1 MYLNNHLTK
10 QQKLKQFFIRNL
22 DIIYFIV
29 ILSIKSFNFNKFIS
43 PTYFNYFYIGTA
55 TISAVGVIAAISIIF
70 KNNTR
75 TRILY
80 IFNIILS
87 ILMIVDTVYYR
98 YFKDLMS
105 LGVIRNGFLL
115 GGVGASV
122 KELMKPADFLYL
134 LDIFALIPFLKFY
147 KKIPKFQPKFIR
159 RLITFIILFA
169 VFVAMDAKKIQDLD
183 NDQPRLIS
191 TMFNRLYLAQVLGP
205 INFHILDTY
214 NVTSTVLSNMQRLP
228 QERQN
233 EIKTYLEKK
242 NSNTGTKFKGA
253 GEGKNLIVIQVE
265 ALQQFVINKK
275 FNGQEI
281 TPNLNKWIN
290 KSLYFNNYFYQVAA
304 GNTSDAEFLS
314 NNSLYPAASGAAYY
328 MYSGDTL
335 DSMAKELK
343 DKDYYTAALHG
354 YREGFWNRNVMYKT
368 EKFDD
373 FYGQRTYNINE
384 NVGLGLSD
392 KSFLEQSFNKIKSFS
407 QPFYAFTIT
416 LSSHYP
422 YDDTAGYDKG
432 STTKFNAG
440 KYENTLLG
448 DYLKGIHYTD
458 EQLGM
463 FLDKLQ
469 SSGILDNSIVVLY
482 GDHYAIPKNS
492 MPLLYDFE
500 GIQNSTDLDWFQ
512 LQKVPMFIHFPK
524 DENKGVNSLYT
535 GQIDLFP
542 TIANLYN
549 LPNKYMLGK
558 DMLNST
564 EGDVKFRNGSFT
576 DGNTFYVSWTNTY
589 YDTKSKKVILSTPS
603 LEAKKNTTLTELQY
617 SDDILNHN
625 LLKKFL
631 QEDSEKKSDKAYEN
645 K

>member
-1 MYLNNHLTK
+1 MYIDNNTTKLTK
-10 QQKLKQFFIRNL
+10 SEKIKQFFIKNL

-43 PTYFNYFYIGTA
+43 PVYFNYFYIGAA
-55 TISAVGVIAAISIIF
+55 TISAVGVFASIALLF

-75 TRILY
+75 TRLLY
-80 IFNIILS
+80 IFNIVLS
-87 ILMIVDTVYYR
+87 VLIIVDTVYYR

-105 LGVIRNGFLL
+105 LGVVRNGFLL

-122 KELMKPADFLYL
+122 KELIKPTDFLYL
-134 LDIFALIPFLKFY
+134 LDIFILIPFLRFY
-147 KKIPKFQPKFIR
+147 KKVPRIQLKFIKR
-159 RLITFIILFA
+159 FAIFLIVFA
-169 VFVAMDAKKIQDLD
+169 IFVAVDAKKIHDLD
-183 NDQPRLIS
+183 KEQPRLIS

-214 NVTSTVLSNMQRLP
+214 NVTSTAVSNMQKLP
-228 QERQN
+228 EERQN
-233 EIKTYLEKK
+233 EIKTYLENK
-242 NSNTGTKFKGA
+242 NSNTTTTANLKGA
-253 GEGKNLIVIQVE
+253 GNGKNLIVIQVE
-265 ALQQFVINKK
+265 ALQEFVINKK
-275 FNGQEI
+275 LDGQEI
-281 TPNLNKWIN
+281 TPNLNRWIN

-335 DSMAKELK
+335 NSMAKEFK
-343 DKDYYTAALHG
+343 EKDYYTAALHG
-354 YREGFWNRNVMYKT
+354 YREGFWNRNVMYKS

-373 FYGQRTYNINE
+373 FYGQRAYNINE

-392 KSFLEQSFNKIKSFS
+392 KSFLNQSFDKIKSFS
-407 QPFYAFTIT
+407 QPFFAFTIT

-422 YDDTAGYDKG
+422 YDDVNGYDKG
-432 STTKFNAG
+432 TTNKFNSG

-463 FLDKLQ
+463 FLDKLE
-469 SSGILDNSIVVLY
+469 SSGMMDNSIVVLY

-500 GIQNSTDLDWFQ
+500 GIKNPTDLDWFE
-512 LQKVPMFIHFPK
+512 LQKVPMLIHFPK
-524 DENKGVNSLYT
+524 DEHKGINSLYT

-549 LPNKYMLGK
+549 LSNKYMLGK
-558 DMLNST
+558 DMLNSST
-564 EGDVKFRNGSFT
+564 GDVNFRSGSFT
-576 DGNTFYVSWTNTY
+576 DGNAFYVSWTNTY
-589 YDTKSKKVILSTPS
+589 YDVKTKKVIPSTPA
-603 LEAKKNTTLTELQY
+603 LEAKKETTLTELQY

-631 QEDSEKKSDKAYEN
+631 QEDSENKSN